1 MLIRRLIRKIKG
13 IGHRWGFGVQSP
25 FAYQFTKMLFSKPRR
40 RYSRNTSKNI
50 ITRIQQWQE
59 SNHYNTVVTDIDE
72 RSKIENSIDN
82 MDDDTL
88 LIIRGIYRDKSSYR
102 YWKELLLRE
111 KIRISF
117 DIYYVGVISIRHGL
131 SKHNYIINY

>member
-1 MLIRRLIRKIKG
+1 MLIQRLIRKIKG

-25 FAYQFTKMLFSKPRR
+25 FAYQFTKMLFSKPRK
-40 RYSRNTSKNI
+40 RYHGDAFNNI
-50 ITRIQQWQE
+50 VTRIQQWQE
-59 SNHYNTVVTDIDE
+59 DNHRNTIITDVDE

-82 MDDDTL
+82 MNDDAL
-88 LIIRGIYRDKSSYR
+88 LIIRGIYRNRSSYR

-117 DIYYVGVISIRHGL
+117 DLYYVGVISIRHGL